1 LVADSLATAARADAF
16 SRQDVERYIE
26 VIAARR
32 SRHIALI
39 ITWQIRH
46 TKVDHRA
53 TLVPP

>member
-32 SRHIALI
+32 SRHMALI